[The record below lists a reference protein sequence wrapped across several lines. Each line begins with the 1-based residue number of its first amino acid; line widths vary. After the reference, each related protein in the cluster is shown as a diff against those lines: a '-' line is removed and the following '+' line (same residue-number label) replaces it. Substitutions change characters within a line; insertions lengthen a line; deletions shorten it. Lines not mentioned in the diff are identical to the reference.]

1 MTKRNF
7 STDLKAENHPLIIIC
22 LYNRKPD
29 LGTPQT
35 LDARHSG
42 LPLQL
47 FHLRFQLYSSGD
59 VSAFLAS
66 ALLAS
71 LLLLPNFA
79 NHFRLGTPMCIDQFG
94 WTEEE
99 TILNFGI
106 LVAGV
111 GLMCIFLFA
120 SVGPLVNRIDER
132 KIMMAG
138 ILLML
143 FGRIFNFPIPG
154 GPLPPLGNGTD
165 IQDSNMMSHYARY
178 YRSAGVTNTRNIPC
192 EDASNT
198 VNPGC
203 ELDWCETIPAI
214 TVWQLFGGVVVG
226 TIGYPYALSITQSIF
241 SKMLGPRPQVNLGNV

>member
-1 MTKRNF
+1 MHF
-7 STDLKAENHPLIIIC
+7 LLSLSTSKLC
-22 LYNRKPD
+22 
-29 LGTPQT
+29 
-35 LDARHSG
+35 
-42 LPLQL
+42 
-47 FHLRFQLYSSGD
+47 
-59 VSAFLAS
+59 
-66 ALLAS
+66 
-71 LLLLPNFA
+71 A

-99 TILNFGI
+99 TILKFGI

-143 FGRIFNFPIPG
+143 FGRFFNFPIPG
-154 GPLPPLGNGTD
+154 FPKPPLANGTD
-165 IQDSNMMSHYARY
+165 IQDSYIISHYARY
-178 YRSAGVTNTRNIPC
+178 YTHDTRNIPC

-203 ELDWCETIPAI
+203 ELDWCETTPAI

-241 SKMLGPRPQVNLGNV
+241 SKMLGPRPQVKHVTSIMFSLD

>member
-1 MTKRNF
+1 MHF
-7 STDLKAENHPLIIIC
+7 LLSLSTSKLC
-22 LYNRKPD
+22 
-29 LGTPQT
+29 
-35 LDARHSG
+35 
-42 LPLQL
+42 
-47 FHLRFQLYSSGD
+47 
-59 VSAFLAS
+59 
-66 ALLAS
+66 
-71 LLLLPNFA
+71 A

-99 TILNFGI
+99 TILKFGI

-203 ELDWCETIPAI
+203 ELDWCETTPAI

-241 SKMLGPRPQVNLGNV
+241 SKMLGPRPQVNLVGNVQLDTKN